1 MKKNVLTLSAAIKI
15 MVVLAV
21 LAVLTTVLNV
31 IVNIKKTTLQTDLQK
46 ARLLLEKT
54 VNEEP
59 QYTEEDKEYFTL
71 LEKLSDK
78 TRQIKETD
86 NEKIKA
92 FLDTY
97 NERISYDVWS
107 IDEYEEKQA
116 FIKKRFSDI
125 FTEEAF
131 KKTKEYEIATQPEKL
146 VIKDDKS
153 KKERILYNRIVNQT
167 KEVVQKYVS
176 VKEDGI
182 ETILKI
188 NNGTTRW
195 EYQKLTLKENS
206 ESYIITDFEYLDVS
220 Y

>member
-15 MVVLAV
+15 MVVLII
-21 LAVLTTVLNV
+21 LAVLTTVLIV
-31 IVNIKKTTLQTDLQK
+31 IVNIKKTTLQTDLRK

-153 KKERILYNRIVNQT
+153 KKERILYNRIVNQN

>member
-31 IVNIKKTTLQTDLQK
+31 IVNIKKTTLQTDLRK

-71 LEKLSDK
+71 LEALSDK

-86 NEKIKA
+86 NEKIKV
-92 FLDTY
+92 FLETY
-97 NERISYDVWS
+97 NERISYDVWP
-107 IDEYEEKQA
+107 IDGYEEKQV

-131 KKTKEYEIATQPEKL
+131 KKTKEYEIATQPEKI

-153 KKERILYNRIVNQT
+153 KKERILYNRIVNQN

>member
-31 IVNIKKTTLQTDLQK
+31 IVNIKKTTLQTDLRK

-86 NEKIKA
+86 NEKIKV
-92 FLDTY
+92 FLETY
-97 NERISYDVWS
+97 NERISYD
-107 IDEYEEKQA
+107 
-116 FIKKRFSDI
+116 
-125 FTEEAF
+125 
-131 KKTKEYEIATQPEKL
+131 
-146 VIKDDKS
+146 
-153 KKERILYNRIVNQT
+153 NRI
-167 KEVVQKYVS
+167 
-176 VKEDGI
+176 
-182 ETILKI
+182 
-188 NNGTTRW
+188 
-195 EYQKLTLKENS
+195 
-206 ESYIITDFEYLDVS
+206 
-220 Y
+220 

>member
-31 IVNIKKTTLQTDLQK
+31 IVNIKKTTLQTDLRK

-71 LEKLSDK
+71 LEALSDK

-107 IDEYEEKQA
+107 IDGYEEKQA

>member
-31 IVNIKKTTLQTDLQK
+31 IVNIKKTTLQTDLRK

-131 KKTKEYEIATQPEKL
+131 KKTKEYEIATQPEKI

-195 EYQKLTLKENS
+195 EYQKLTLKENAG
-206 ESYIITDFEYLDVS
+206 SYIITDFEYLDVS

>member
-15 MVVLAV
+15 MVVLII
-21 LAVLTTVLNV
+21 LAVLTTVLIV

-107 IDEYEEKQA
+107 IDGYEEKQA

-131 KKTKEYEIATQPEKL
+131 KKTKEYEIATQPEKI

-153 KKERILYNRIVNQT
+153 KKERILYNRIVNQN